1 MFQASRK
8 EEEKGR
14 IQKGIC
20 MCMIFLGMEDSEDIR
35 SDGLRRKS
43 LVNGVIR
50 TLIYVLSLEVEVSEL

>member
-20 MCMIFLGMEDSEDIR
+20 MCVIFLGMEDSEDIR